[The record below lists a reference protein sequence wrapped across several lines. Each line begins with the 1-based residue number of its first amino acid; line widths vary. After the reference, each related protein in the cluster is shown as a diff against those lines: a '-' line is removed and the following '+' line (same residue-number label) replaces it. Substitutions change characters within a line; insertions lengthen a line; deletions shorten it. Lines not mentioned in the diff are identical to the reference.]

1 MNNIKQALLDNF
13 TLAEIKDE
21 HELELVDRLYEVE
34 PRFKWEVENDIIKEI
49 EKLKKELNSLTKP
62 EPRYVNEL
70 PRMIKDILQAV
81 QERELYANK
90 TPRLDIELFSDMLD
104 DSKISD
110 LDQML
115 TDIYESTDYYN

>member
-34 PRFKWEVENDIIKEI
+34 PRFQWEVEDSIIKEI

-70 PRMIKDILQAV
+70 PRMVKDILQAV
-81 QERELYANK
+81 QERELYRNK

-115 TDIYESTDYYN
+115 TDILESTDYYN

>member
-34 PRFKWEVENDIIKEI
+34 PRFQWEVEDNIIKEI

-70 PRMIKDILQAV
+70 PRMVKDILQAV
-81 QERELYANK
+81 QERELYRNK

-115 TDIYESTDYYN
+115 TDILESTDYYN

>member
-34 PRFKWEVENDIIKEI
+34 PRFKWEVENNIIKEI

-70 PRMIKDILQAV
+70 PRMVKDILQAV

-115 TDIYESTDYYN
+115 TDILESTDYYN

>member
-13 TLAEIKDE
+13 TLQELKDE
-21 HELELVDRLYEVE
+21 HDTIIVDSLYIKE
-34 PRFKWEVENDIIKEI
+34 PRFQWEVESDILKEI
-49 EKLKKELNSLTKP
+49 EKLKKELNSLAKP
-62 EPRYVNEL
+62 EPKYVNEL
-70 PRMIKDILQAV
+70 PVMVKDILQAV

-115 TDIYESTDYYN
+115 TDILESTDYYN

>member
-1 MNNIKQALLDNF
+1 MNNTKQALLDNF

-21 HELELVDRLYEVE
+21 HVLELVDRLYEVE

-49 EKLKKELNSLTKP
+49 ERLKIELNSLTKP

-70 PRMIKDILQAV
+70 PKMIKDILQAV

-90 TPRLDIELFSDMLD
+90 TPRLDIELFSDMLN

-115 TDIYESTDYYN
+115 TDILASTDYYN